1 MFAFIDESGHTGK
14 YISDTSQPN
23 FFTLGLISKYNPDIL
38 LKNDLLLL
46 NNRIGVKELHGA
58 ELGHKIESISYE
70 IYNMLKKIS
79 PGFFLAE
86 VDKKYLAYAK
96 LYDTIFD
103 NVENIGVRHHTYQIR
118 PFRMLLLYKFI
129 KLVPLD
135 IAYNFYE
142 NCLFAKNEDEAI
154 NVLKMTCQ
162 NILDLIDD
170 SLDSR
175 SQQLISDPLIWA
187 KNNPRNITT
196 YNTRKIDRWQHLP
209 NVVTFLPMINMFS
222 RHAKSMNS
230 KVNKII
236 HDEQNQMKKIF
247 IEIHKVVSNKSS
259 PNKWDLRENG
269 YYHIGNIKE
278 STFEMKESI
287 NSPGLQLVDICLY
300 LICHKET
307 ILNNYHD
314 NSDSANLLMYI
325 ITNGSAF
332 DFTLNGFI
340 RKTNE
345 LLKKIMEAPLTNEK
359 LLKGQEII
367 NELEDK
373 WRENFLKA
381 SAEQAR
387 IGDNKY

>member
-14 YISDTSQPN
+14 YISDASQPN
-23 FFTLGLISKYNPDIL
+23 FFTLGIISKYNPDVLI
-38 LKNDLLLL
+38 KNDLSLL
-46 NNRIGVKELHGA
+46 NNSIGVKELHGA
-58 ELGHKIESISYE
+58 ELGPKIESISYE
-70 IYNMLKKIS
+70 IYCILKKIS
-79 PGFFLAE
+79 PKFFLAE

-103 NVENIGVRHHTYQIR
+103 NVENIGARHHTYQIR
-118 PFRMLLLYKFI
+118 PFRMLLLYNFI

-142 NCLFAKNEDEAI
+142 NCLFAGNEDEAI
-154 NVLKMTCQ
+154 DVLKMTC
-162 NILDLIDD
+162 NKILDLIDD

-187 KNNPRNITT
+187 KNNPKEITT
-196 YNTRKIDRWQHLP
+196 YNTRKIDRWKHLP
-209 NVVTFLPMINMFS
+209 NVVTFLPMLNMFS
-222 RHAKSMNS
+222 RYAKLMNS

-247 IEIHKVVSNKSS
+247 IEIHKIVSNKAT
-259 PNKWDLRENG
+259 PEKWDLRENG
-269 YYHIGNIKE
+269 YFHLKNIKE

-300 LICHKET
+300 LICHKDI
-307 ILNNYHD
+307 ILDNHPNNPG
-314 NSDSANLLMYI
+314 SAYLLMSI

-340 RKTNE
+340 RESNELRKRIMEMPFTNE
-345 LLKKIMEAPLTNEK
+345 ELLR
-359 LLKGQEII
+359 GQEIV
-367 NELEDK
+367 NELENK
-373 WRENFLKA
+373 WRENFLKV
-381 SAEQAR
+381 SVS
-387 IGDNKY
+387 